1 MTPTSVSL
9 IRVAISRVLGVG
21 ILQANRAD
29 IIEASHWNGRTGV
42 VWFEGN
48 CPGGHGM
55 TVIPG
60 RFLKK
65 EAVKIM

>member
-1 MTPTSVSL
+1 MTATAVSP
-9 IRVAISRVLGVG
+9 IRVAFARVLSVSV
-21 ILQANRAD
+21 LQTNRAD
-29 IIEASHWNGRTGV
+29 IIETSHWNGWTGV

-60 RFLKK
+60 RVLKK
-65 EAVKIM
+65 EAVKII